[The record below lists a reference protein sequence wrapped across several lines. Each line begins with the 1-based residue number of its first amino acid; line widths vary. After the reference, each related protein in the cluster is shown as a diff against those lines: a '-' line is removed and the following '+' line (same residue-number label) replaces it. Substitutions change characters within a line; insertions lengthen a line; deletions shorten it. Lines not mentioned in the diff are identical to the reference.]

1 MPASLK
7 LKYNARGFPPNS
19 RPSMSPSTSG
29 SSSTLTVE
37 TFRLGPFL
45 VPRIWTGLW
54 QLSSNA
60 WGTAPVSKIR
70 QEMAKHV
77 ERGYT
82 AFDMVRLS
90 MIYPA
95 PRVVLNSP

>member
-1 MPASLK
+1 
-7 LKYNARGFPPNS
+7 
-19 RPSMSPSTSG
+19 MSPSTSG

-82 AFDMVRLS
+82 AFDMPLTGRPLWQRRDHLRS
-90 MIYPA
+90 IPQFTA
-95 PRVVLNSP
+95 LNSTRPWGD